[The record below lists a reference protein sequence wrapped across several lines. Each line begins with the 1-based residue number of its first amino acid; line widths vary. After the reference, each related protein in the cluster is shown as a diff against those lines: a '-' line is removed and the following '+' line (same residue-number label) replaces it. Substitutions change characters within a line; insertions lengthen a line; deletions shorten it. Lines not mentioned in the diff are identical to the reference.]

1 MREPATVA
9 VMDRVMRAAFG
20 QASFADAIDRFV
32 RAQPDG
38 LVVETDDAGDVVG
51 TGCCVAYPDG
61 GFGWIGLIA
70 TAPGHERRGIAT
82 RVTGAL
88 VEVLAGHGCA
98 AVLDASAKGRPVYE
112 RMGFVDHGATAV
124 CLADRSQLAGAAP
137 TGVVCGHLDRAA
149 LADVAAYDAA
159 RFGGDRTPAL
169 ALGLEQRPGRGIV
182 ARRDGAVVGY
192 TVAHDPSLAPL
203 VADDDEALRA
213 LVATAATLPFS
224 GPVRVSVPPDST
236 HLAALTALGFHVD
249 RELRNMRLGIG
260 ALPGRRGLLAG
271 QLSLGEG

>member
-1 MREPATVA
+1 
-9 VMDRVMRAAFG
+9 MRAAFG

-38 LVVETDDAGDVVG
+38 LVLEADDDGAVTGA
-51 TGCCVAYPDG
+51 GCCVAYRDG

-70 TAPGHERRGIAT
+70 TAPGHERKGIAT

-88 VEVLAGHGCA
+88 VEILAGHGCG

-124 CLADRSQLAGAAP
+124 CFADRSELFGPAP
-137 TGVVCGHLDRAA
+137 GGVVCGHLDRAA

-159 RFGGDRTPAL
+159 RFGGDRTAAL
-169 ALGLEQRPGRGIV
+169 ALALEQRPGRGIV
-182 ARRDGAVVGY
+182 ARRDGGVVGY
-192 TVAHDPSLAPL
+192 TIAHDPSLAPL

-213 LVATAATLPFS
+213 LVVTAATLPFA
-224 GPVRVSVPPDST
+224 GPIRVSVPPEST
-236 HLAALTALGFHVD
+236 HLATLTALGFGVD
-249 RELRNMRLGIG
+249 RELRNMRLGIR
-260 ALPGRRGLLAG
+260 ALPGRRELLAG

>member
-9 VMDRVMRAAFG
+9 AMDRVMRAAFG

-38 LVVETDDAGDVVG
+38 LVLEVDDDGAVTG

-61 GFGWIGLIA
+61 RFGWIGLIA
-70 TAPGHERRGIAT
+70 TAPGHERQGIAT
-82 RVTGAL
+82 RVTAEL
-88 VEVLAGHGCA
+88 VDILAGYGCA
-98 AVLDASAKGRPVYE
+98 AVLDASAKGGPVYA

-124 CLADRSQLAGAAP
+124 CFADRAALFGAVP
-137 TGVVCGHLDRAA
+137 GGVVCGYLDRAA

-169 ALGLEQRPGRGIV
+169 ALALEQRPGRGIV
-182 ARRDGAVVGY
+182 ARRHGEVVGY
-192 TVAHDPSLAPL
+192 TIAHDPSLAPL
-203 VADDDEALRA
+203 VADDDDALRA
-213 LVATAATLPFS
+213 LVVTAATLPFS
-224 GPVRVSVPPDST
+224 GPVRVSVPPEST
-236 HLAALTALGFHVD
+236 HLATLTALGFGVD
-249 RELRNMRLGIG
+249 RELRNMRLGIST
-260 ALPGRRGLLAG
+260 LPGRRELLAG